1 MRAGA
6 EAVQVGASFVGG
18 GVCEDVLVLV
28 VGRCNVISIL
38 EHHKMLVCAILL
50 SY

>member
-1 MRAGA
+1 M
-6 EAVQVGASFVGG
+6 QVGASFVGG
-18 GVCEDVLVLV
+18 EGYEAVLVLG